1 MMDFVKRTVADR
13 IGGKRPS
20 PFRAIA
26 AAAVVGGVAAGVTY
40 KALRR

>member
-1 MMDFVKRTVADR
+1 MIDFVKRAVVDR

-20 PFRAIA
+20 PVRAVA